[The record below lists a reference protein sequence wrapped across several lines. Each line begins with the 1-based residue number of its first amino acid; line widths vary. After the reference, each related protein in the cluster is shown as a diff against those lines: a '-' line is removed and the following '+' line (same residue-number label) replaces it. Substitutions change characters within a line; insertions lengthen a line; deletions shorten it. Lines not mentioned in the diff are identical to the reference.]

1 MVHVPAGWYPD
12 PVTVGASRFWN
23 GTGWTDQVA
32 WGPQRLLDPT
42 PLVDVTEHQV
52 QRQRDTI
59 RAYLDDAYAR
69 GTIDAATVALIES
82 DLEAGAAFGRLAV
95 PLMPSPV
102 ISRAL
107 APPPPPP
114 APTPAAVP
122 VPAPMPGPFP
132 APAPT
137 LAPPRPREVPA
148 PIVRRPGRISL
159 WWARTGEAISS
170 DLAVHWLAY
179 LGVLLMF
186 AGVVGLIVVSTGD
199 VQPVLRP
206 VAEAAAPLA
215 IFLAAWFLRS
225 RRAATVAA
233 ALTLLGGAVLPIVV
247 VASLTDGTRL
257 PPDLSGTA
265 LPITSLAGCAAI
277 AVGFVVLARRNQH
290 SPLRFLAGPVLWLG
304 VGLGAAILRDPI
316 PVGQDVARPVSAQ
329 VAAMMV
335 ALAATVIG
343 LRLSRSRSPLARATM
358 AVAVPLGAALLL
370 VETILAGTHGW
381 PVASGLATMAA
392 AAASLEALGENL
404 GAKAVSVGQAIV
416 VFVAGLRLAPE
427 ADPAWVFVAVA
438 TALVLLLE
446 YTGRRRPSPLGLE
459 CTGALALAASVLSV
473 GAPGAGAASFGVLF
487 AWSLGRRVRP
497 PVWMPVADPV
507 GIACGVSLSALVAEV
522 GVLTNGAVVSLILGA
537 VSAVGAGAAAVRR
550 GLRSDLLWRWGVP
563 ASAVAAVAWTAFM
576 PWADYRWECA
586 AASALASI
594 GLAGSGLPAW
604 LRAWATALVSLW
616 SLALL
621 AAATNTGLPS
631 QAVALAVIALV
642 CVVAGSLLRGPVTA
656 QLALIGHLA
665 GGAAIA
671 VPANR
676 GWAQDV
682 ALAAATAGW
691 VFVSAVHERRGAPH
705 VLLLARLLAP
715 GDRDRRSWVSSMPVL
730 LAAVGAVAAA
740 MSILDDVGVLGL
752 DSPWSASTMVAVAAL
767 LGASARVVGWR
778 RANPV
783 VLSYSAWAL
792 SLVAV
797 SSAAGSDAV
806 GAQWPTIVMLAAS
819 LAVALLIRQPRAAF
833 VDWVSCLETAPLVV
847 LFVGELGLDD
857 RYADT
862 AVAVWGAVLAIG
874 ALAGR
879 RILRRIV
886 PPFVLGTVGFLL
898 GAVVSL
904 IYEAES
910 VVGWHLVAYSV
921 PFLAAALLLPRPSLV
936 AVAELVGICG
946 VLVVLPWEVADY
958 PWSLVVWAA
967 VLMGAAWVTR
977 ARASRAEQPGPYS
990 PHRWAVPSFVSAH
1003 LLLAGALLLASGN
1016 GSVGVTYAAAAAL
1029 LFMVGSVL
1037 RSAWWPAAGAVLLL
1051 VASWDGGLGLFAL
1064 ALALEGLAAT
1074 GIGLR
1079 MRSSLRVG
1087 PLAIGAAQVAGA
1099 WVSVAVWA
1107 GWDTQTVMIW
1117 TAAVAC
1123 GLLVGSAGSL
1133 RMHIGPADLATVW
1146 LVAGVGWSVGAQV
1159 LAVHPDVS
1167 TTAGG
1172 IAAAVNLAALAV
1184 AAATVAPLYGQW
1196 ARWVAAPVGVLSGA
1210 RFLAITELGAV
1221 SLSRIA
1227 AGTGV
1232 ALSVLVLGASTR
1244 RPDSRWTAPALGA
1257 GAMIELGALLTAG
1270 EQLPD
1275 RGPMAIVLLA
1285 AAVQA
1290 AVAGT
1295 ISRRPVT
1302 LAASP
1307 ILACVAWL
1315 VWASDAW
1322 DGEPNWLT
1330 VPIGLT
1336 ILVVVAMIRRIRR
1349 EWGGR
1354 VTGEDVAIVE
1364 IVGMAVIVGPP
1375 LVQTLTG
1382 RLGHVLVAIAAGVLL
1397 TVWGATTR
1405 VRRRCLVGSAA
1416 IALAL
1421 VIVVVVPLAREVPT
1435 WRGPALWLSLIGL
1448 GVVALLVA
1456 GFFEQGRRVVRRWR
1470 AAFEEVTKDW
1480 EHIGGPEAHR

>member
-1 MVHVPAGWYPD
+1 MGHVPAGWYPD

-23 GTGWTDQVA
+23 GTEWTNQVA
-32 WGPQRLLDPT
+32 WGPQRVLDPT

-52 QRQRDTI
+52 QRQRDTVQV
-59 RAYLDDAYAR
+59 YLDAALAR
-69 GTIDAATVALIES
+69 CVVDAATVALIEG
-82 DLEAGAAFGRLAV
+82 DLAGDAAREGLAK

-107 APPPPPP
+107 APPIPPPP
-114 APTPAAVP
+114 AP
-122 VPAPMPGPFP
+122 VPAPL
-132 APAPT
+132 PT
-137 LAPPRPREVPA
+137 PVPTVAPPHPRQVPA
-148 PIVRRPGRISL
+148 PIERRPGRISL

-170 DLAVHWLAY
+170 DLAVHWLSY

-199 VQPVLRP
+199 VEPVLRP

-265 LPITSLAGCAAI
+265 LPIASFAGCAAI
-277 AVGFVVLARRNQH
+277 AAGFVALGRRNRH
-290 SPLRFLAGPVLWLG
+290 SPFRFLAAPVLWLG
-304 VGLGAAILRDPI
+304 VALGAAILRDPV
-316 PVGQDVARPVSAQ
+316 PVGQDVARPVAAQ
-329 VAAMMV
+329 VAAMMLAV
-335 ALAATVIG
+335 AATVVG
-343 LRLSRSRSPLARATM
+343 LRLSRSRSQLARATM
-358 AVAVPLGAALLL
+358 AVAVPFGAALFV
-370 VETILAGTHGW
+370 VETILASTNGW

-392 AAASLEALGENL
+392 AAVSLEALSKTL
-404 GAKAVSVGQAIV
+404 GAKVASVGQAIV
-416 VFVAGLRLAPE
+416 IFVAGLRLSPE
-427 ADPAWVFVAVA
+427 AEPAWVFAAVA
-438 TALVLLLE
+438 TALVLLVE
-446 YTGRRRPSPLGLE
+446 YSGRRRPTALGVE

-473 GAPGAGAASFGVLF
+473 GAPGAGATSFGVLF
-487 AWSLGRRVRP
+487 AWSLGRRARP
-497 PVWMPVADPV
+497 PVWMPVADPA
-507 GIACGVSLSALVAEV
+507 GIACGVTLAALVAEV

-537 VSAVGAGAAAVRR
+537 VSAVGASAAAVRR

-563 ASAVAAVAWTAFM
+563 ASAVGAVAWTAFM
-576 PWADYRWECA
+576 PWAGYRWECA

-631 QAVALAVIALV
+631 QAVALAVIALA
-642 CVVAGSLLRGPVTA
+642 CVVAGSLLGGPVTA

-671 VPANR
+671 VPTHR

-730 LAAVGAVAAA
+730 LAALGAVAAA

-833 VDWVSCLETAPLVV
+833 VDWVSWLETAPLVV
-847 LFVGELGLDD
+847 LLVGEMGLDD

-946 VLVVLPWEVADY
+946 VLIVLPWEVADY

-967 VLMGAAWVTR
+967 VLMVVASVTR
-977 ARASRAEQPGPYS
+977 ARVGRAEQSGPNS

-1016 GSVGVTYAAAAAL
+1016 GSVGITYAAAAAL
-1029 LFMVGSVL
+1029 LFVVGSVL

-1051 VASWDGGLGLFAL
+1051 VASWDVGLGLFAL
-1064 ALALEGLAAT
+1064 ALALEGLAVT

-1079 MRSSLRVG
+1079 MRSSLRVA
-1087 PLAIGAAQVAGA
+1087 PLALGAAQVTGA
-1099 WVSVAVWA
+1099 WVSAAAWA
-1107 GWDTQTVMIW
+1107 GWDVRTVMIG
-1117 TAAVAC
+1117 TAGVAC
-1123 GLLVGSAGSL
+1123 GLLVGSAWSL
-1133 RMHIGPADLATVW
+1133 RLRVGPADLATVW
-1146 LVAGVGWSVGAQV
+1146 LVAGVGWSVGVQV

-1172 IAAAVNLAALAV
+1172 IAAAVDLAALAV
-1184 AAATVAPLYGQW
+1184 AAATVAALYGQW
-1196 ARWVAAPVGVLSGA
+1196 ARWVATPVGVLAGA
-1210 RFLAITELGAV
+1210 RFLAMTELGAV
-1221 SLSRIA
+1221 GFSRLA

-1232 ALSVLVLGASTR
+1232 ALSVLVLVVCAR
-1244 RPDSRWTAPALGA
+1244 RPASRWTAPALGA
-1257 GAMIELGALLTAG
+1257 VAMIELGAFLTAG

-1290 AVAGT
+1290 AVSGT
-1295 ISRRPVT
+1295 ISRRPVA
-1302 LAASP
+1302 LMASP
-1307 ILACVAWL
+1307 ILACTAWL
-1315 VWASDAW
+1315 VWASEAW
-1322 DGEPNWLT
+1322 DGEPNWFT

-1336 ILVVVAMIRRIRR
+1336 ILVVVAMIRRMRR

-1382 RLGHVLVAIAAGVLL
+1382 RLGHVLLAIAAGVLL

-1421 VIVVVVPLAREVPT
+1421 VIVVVVPLARQVPT
-1435 WRGPALWLSLIGL
+1435 WRGPALWLALIGL
-1448 GVVALLVA
+1448 GVAALLVA
-1456 GFFEQGRRVVRRWR
+1456 AFFEQGRRAVRRWR
-1470 AAFEEVTKDW
+1470 AVFEEVSKDW